1 MVLRWL
7 TSRLLTKNKA
17 SKNAFSSM
25 HLISKIRCS
34 AMTQATVKQKRN
46 DEKLFFLINALV
58 LFQFFMCL
66 ALYMV
71 YNNIVIT

>member
-34 AMTQATVKQKRN
+34 VMTQATVKQKRN
-46 DEKLFFLINALV
+46 DEKLFLINALV

>member
-1 MVLRWL
+1 
-7 TSRLLTKNKA
+7 
-17 SKNAFSSM
+17 
-25 HLISKIRCS
+25 
-34 AMTQATVKQKRN
+34 MTQATVKQKRN
-46 DEKLFFLINALV
+46 GEKLFLINALV